1 VTVFDATT
9 SFAETEFIAA
19 DFAPDRDRSTYIG
32 PAAASFPDP
41 GADQDAA
48 PDITAVTV
56 TDAKDGWIS
65 FAISTPNYATL
76 PGEAVLLL
84 SLDLD
89 NKAATG
95 DNGAE
100 GLITAIGGEVQ
111 ETVRPKPVT
120 CWLLR
125 LPDPG
130 LGPPIP
136 TLELNLRRV

>member
-1 VTVFDATT
+1 MTVFDATT

-111 ETVRPKPVT
+111 LERWDGRAEAWVGKPQKPASYR
-120 CWLLR
+120 LR
-125 LPDPG
+125 SDG
-130 LGPPIP
+130 L
-136 TLELNLRRV
+136 LRRV